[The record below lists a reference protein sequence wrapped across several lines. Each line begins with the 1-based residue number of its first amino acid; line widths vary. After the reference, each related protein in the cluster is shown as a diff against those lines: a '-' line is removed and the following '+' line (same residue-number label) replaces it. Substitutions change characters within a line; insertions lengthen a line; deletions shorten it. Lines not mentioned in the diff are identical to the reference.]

1 MPKPAKVKQILSI
14 GLPTA
19 LILGFMIALYVR
31 DAKPPPRRKQEK
43 KQDVFQEMARTR
55 KRVEKESGPE
65 KQEDDKPKST
75 IMNLSEDVLKIAP
88 HIYYSVRLEL
98 VEGGHLDQ
106 EAEANRDLKSV
117 FVRLIEIFIRAP
129 AWNRLRST
137 EKIDLLYSTFE
148 MLHGR
153 YPDLTEFIR
162 LIFDDGRKNLDLKFD
177 DIKAASNSA
186 RRGRKP

>member
-1 MPKPAKVKQILSI
+1 MGNPERVKQILSI

-19 LILGFMIALYVR
+19 LIVGFMIALYVR

-43 KQDVFQEMARTR
+43 KTDVFQEMARTR
-55 KRVEKESGPE
+55 KKVQKKSGPE
-65 KQEDDKPKST
+65 KQEDDKPTST
-75 IMNLSEDVLKIAP
+75 VMKLSEDVLKIAP

-106 EAEANRDLKSV
+106 EAKAKRDLKSV
-117 FVRLIEIFIRAP
+117 FVRLIEIFVRAE
-129 AWNRLRST
+129 AWNRLKST
-137 EKIDLLYSTFE
+137 EKIDLLYRTFE
-148 MLHGR
+148 MLNDR

-177 DIKAASNSA
+177 DIKGASGPTLDG
-186 RRGRKP
+186 RRP